1 MEHIGRNN
9 IYYTI
14 TNLQRRP
21 TVECIYVCAL
31 SASKSLPYVHP
42 SNVGV
47 LQQQQQHMEKYSFAE
62 PLRSVARTALRCD
75 RGSTS
80 RVLYVA
86 VATAAAADAAE
97 IFFSFRVSP
106 RVDTENLQSP
116 SV

>member
-1 MEHIGRNN
+1 M
-9 IYYTI
+9 
-14 TNLQRRP
+14 
-21 TVECIYVCAL
+21 CAL

-47 LQQQQQHMEKYSFAE
+47 LQQQQQQHMEKYSFAD

-97 IFFSFRVSP
+97 IFFSFRVQKQP
-106 RVDTENLQSP
+106 VLE
-116 SV
+116 